1 MMSREELGALA
12 TDVLLWAVRT
22 IAAGALLG
30 LGLRLVGF

>member
-1 MMSREELGALA
+1 MSREELGALA
-12 TDVLLWAVRT
+12 ADVVIWALRT

>member
-1 MMSREELGALA
+1 MSREELGALA
-12 TDVLLWAVRT
+12 ADVVIWTLRT